1 MVKEIVKYNNKMN
14 NIPLKSFEKMDLNF
28 FYAICSQVKEK
39 GSELVEISLD
49 RLKELTDYKSTSIER
64 FKADL
69 LRMNRKLMEC
79 KGMYETEE
87 EIVQFNLFSTFT
99 IVKSRQVLKVRVNS
113 DVAWLLNDIA
123 KEFTAFELQE
133 YVALEGIYSKA
144 LYRLLKQWKTKGITK
159 QYGVEELK
167 ELLATPDYD
176 NKHLKDLVI
185 NPAVEDIKKHKAF
198 ENLWCEV
205 IYAKKRGKPVEGYVF
220 HFSKDDLK
228 GQISFADVEQFD
240 EITKTM
246 NKKQKAELVSTANNL
261 LKAKNSKK
269 TVKKNGFCNFPQR
282 EYDFDELE
290 KMLLATN
297 DGVGAES
304 NDAASNMLR
313 KVTKKRSG

>member
-1 MVKEIVKYNNKMN
+1 MTKEIVKYNNKMN

-167 ELLATPDYD
+167 ELLATPNYPPM
-176 NKHLKDLVI
+176 KLMEKVI
-185 NPAVEDIKKHKAF
+185 KPAVEDIKKHKAF
-198 ENLWCEV
+198 ENLWCDV